1 MRQNTLGFGLLAFF
15 VAAVACGGGGGEGG
29 ASSGGPGDDAGA
41 SSSSSSSSSSGSSGS
56 ADGGAGECE
65 VGRSVCTGARSAR
78 RCEAGPGGARWVDV
92 ACPAGQGCAL
102 GKCEAAR
109 CSDECIPGEAQA
121 GKTCKLVD
129 VKTGAEVAPQ
139 AATSLHD
146 RARAYVG
153 FMPRGPLAAGGIAS
167 VRYSD
172 PGVFTKIE
180 VLDGIGD
187 SAIWT
192 GTYLAAEALR
202 LQATGAADARARV
215 RALAST
221 MHLWM
226 NVAGEP
232 GMLVRYAKESSVTY
246 PFVLGDLDCANE
258 RVHCGISYA
267 GKKYDFVGHI
277 SRDQYQGAVLGMAL
291 AYDALGG
298 GTPEDDAARAL
309 LREDLVVLVEE
320 LMKERSVPVSLTVN
334 GVPVPVSPLTMR
346 FVVVSP
352 REMKGGKIS
361 LRVVSGKLD
370 DSEMYGFQE
379 FTPDLADVVK
389 QLPGL
394 GASPPIRRES
404 SAIMLASFFQVAL
417 RVTDGVPAYAA
428 RRDAIRAYYTSHAG
442 PGGNVKDWL
451 EIAKGWQDGS
461 GPKCGAAY
469 YGNNITMQPMYDLAR
484 LEDDPGRKKVV
495 VDEILG
501 GKLWPAFERTKNPF
515 FSFLYAGVTP
525 TAAAAVTASA
535 RAQLAQ
541 FPPPPRVQKAVDL
554 RADPRY
560 AARESGCTDQVAHT
574 DAVDV
579 GDRIP
584 GDFMWQRHPWGLY
597 DPGDPRLVQPG
608 VDYLAAYWLGRAHRF
623 VDDEAP
629 AVCGTWR

>member
-1 MRQNTLGFGLLAFF
+1 MRHNSLFFGLFSLVA
-15 VAAVACGGGGGEGG
+15 VAAACGGGASGRDDAPGVGAGDDGGS
-29 ASSGGPGDDAGA
+29 SSG
-41 SSSSSSSSSSGSSGS
+41 SSSSSSGSSGTL
-56 ADGGAGECE
+56 DGGADACA
-65 VGRSVCTGARSAR
+65 VGRSVCAGARSVR
-78 RCEAGPGGARWVDV
+78 RCEAAAGGARWVDA
-92 ACPAGQGCAL
+92 ACPTGQGCAL
-102 GKCEAAR
+102 GKCEPAR
-109 CSDECIPGEAQA
+109 CSDECVPGETAS
-121 GKTCKLVD
+121 GKTCALVD
-129 VKTGAEVAPQ
+129 VKTDAAVASAP
-139 AATSLHD
+139 ATSLHD

-172 PGVFTKIE
+172 PGAFTKIE
-180 VLDGIGD
+180 SLDGIGD

-202 LQATGAADARARV
+202 LSATGAADARARV
-215 RALAST
+215 RALSRT

-232 GMLVRYAKESSVTY
+232 GMLVRYAKESKTTY
-246 PFVLGDLDCANE
+246 PFVLGDLDCAVE
-258 RVHCGISYA
+258 RVHCGVDH
-267 GKKYDFVGHI
+267 GGTEYDFVGHI

-291 AYDALGG
+291 AYDALAG
-298 GTPEDDAARAL
+298 GTPEDEAVRAL

-320 LMKERSVPVSLTVN
+320 LVKERSLPVSLTVN
-334 GVPVPVSPLTMR
+334 GVPVPMSPITMR
-346 FVVVSP
+346 FAVVSP

-379 FTPDLADVVK
+379 FMPDLADIVR

-394 GASPPIRRES
+394 GASPAIHRES

-428 RRDAIRAYYTSHAG
+428 RRDAIRAYYTSHTG

-461 GPKCGAAY
+461 TSKCGAAY

-484 LEDDPGRKKVV
+484 LEDDPARKKVV
-495 VDEILG
+495 VDDILG
-501 GKLWPAFERTKNPF
+501 AKLWPAFEKTKNPF
-515 FSFLYAGVTP
+515 FSFVYAGVTP
-525 TAAAAVTASA
+525 TAAAAVTTSA

-554 RADPRY
+554 RADARY
-560 AARESGCTDQVAHT
+560 AAREAGCTDQVAHT

-597 DPGDPRLVQPG
+597 DAGDPRLVQPG
-608 VDYLAAYWLGRAHRF
+608 VDYLAAYWMGRAHHLL
-623 VDDEAP
+623 DDEAP
-629 AVCGTWR
+629 AVCAMWR